1 MKPGN
6 RVHLSA
12 SCKLR
17 FCKGLPS
24 SMRGGA
30 REIYAL
36 QAGTKGKRHASG
48 LLEKLCR
55 EADIAVLM
63 LMVHVKAFESG
74 MTDNQLEL
82 WYAKNGFETIQR
94 EPSILMVR
102 IPKTPNER

>member
-17 FCKGLPS
+17 FCNGLPS
-24 SMRGGA
+24 SQRGFA
-30 REIYAL
+30 RELFDL
-36 QAGTKGKRHASG
+36 QAGTKGKRHAAK
-48 LLEKLCR
+48 LLEKVCR
-55 EADIAVLM
+55 EADIAKLM
-63 LMVHVKAFESG
+63 LMLHVKAFDDG
-74 MTDNQLEL
+74 MTDQQLEI

-102 IPKTPNER
+102 MPHG